1 MTKVS
6 AAKRAAG
13 PKVPPGPEPVAAGS
27 RREQQKLDKR
37 ERIRAAAWEL
47 FTTVGFD
54 ETTTKAVAARA
65 DVASGTLF
73 LYARDKVDLLCLVM
87 HARLAEATEQRFATL
102 PRAAPLLD
110 QLLHVFRGVFQMYG
124 QHPALAAAFVRNFP
138 GANGPNGQEVSAMT
152 FAFLHRLGQMVQAA
166 QARGEVAADVEP
178 MAAAANFFWLYYG
191 ALMSWISGYASLETA
206 LDPGLRGA
214 LALQMRGLAP
224 R

>member
-6 AAKRAAG
+6 KRKAKRAV
-13 PKVPPGPEPVAAGS
+13 PKAPSALVAAG

-65 DVASGTLF
+65 DVAAGTLF
-73 LYARDKVDLLCLVM
+73 LYARDKQDLLCLVM
-87 HARLAEATEQRFATL
+87 HARLAETTEARFVTL
-102 PRAAPLLD
+102 PRNAPLLD
-110 QLLHVFRGVFQMYG
+110 QLMHVFRGLFLMYG
-124 QHPALAAAFVRNFP
+124 EHPGVAATFIRHYP
-138 GANGPNGQEVSAMT
+138 GADGPNGQELSALT
-152 FAFLHRLGQMVQAA
+152 FAFLHRLGQLVQAA

-178 MAAAANFFWLYYG
+178 MRAAGNIFWLYFG
-191 ALMSWISGYASLETA
+191 ALMSWIGGHATLEAA
-206 LDPGLRGA
+206 LDPGLYGA
-214 LALQMRGLAP
+214 LALQMRGLAA